1 MKLRQRVSRHISME
15 ITSPVVETE
24 EVVFEI
30 VLLLLAFPLVYIY
43 SGPRICWFFY
53 FFVSS

>member
-1 MKLRQRVSRHISME
+1 ME

-30 VLLLLAFPLVYIY
+30 VLLLLAFPLDYIY
-43 SGPRICWFFY
+43 IGPRICWFFH
-53 FFVSS
+53 FFDS